1 MRMPSMGWLGAL
13 VLALVA
19 LLLALVL
26 AVVVTA
32 ALAVDAAPAVAARDD
47 VSPADV
53 DRAVALLRRHDPR
66 EAPPRALR
74 WLALGER
81 DLDLLAGHAAQRA
94 LGAHAR
100 VQLHGGAQ
108 PARATVRASVPLPGA
123 RWLNVELQWRQAGAW
138 PVLERVRVGRVP
150 VPPALALA
158 AARWLAASRGLPA
171 DEVLRALDDVE
182 RVVITPQRVVVGYRP
197 AADTLARLRAALV
210 TSAQQARL
218 RAHAERL
225 AAVAS
230 GVRGDEVSLAALL
243 PPLFALAAQRSA
255 GGGAG
260 DAAAEHLA
268 ALLVL
273 ALYATQRPLSLW
285 VPGAD
290 VWPAARPLAVT
301 LHGRHDWA
309 LHFLV
314 SAVVAAEA
322 GTPLADAV
330 GLWKEIDDARGGS
343 GFSFADLAA
352 DRAGTRFGELAVRE
366 PLRVRD
372 ALLRGATDA
381 DLMPDARD
389 LPEFL
394 TDAQFR
400 RRFGGVGA
408 PAYERLREA
417 IETRLAALPLYR

>member
-1 MRMPSMGWLGAL
+1 MGWLGAL

-26 AVVVTA
+26 AVVVMA
-32 ALAVDAAPAVAARDD
+32 ALSVDAVPAVAARDD

-53 DRAVALLRRHDPR
+53 DRVVALLRRHDPR

-108 PARATVRASVPLPGA
+108 AARVTVLGSVPLPGA
-123 RWLNVELQWRQAGAW
+123 RWLNVELQWRQTQGL
-138 PVLERVRVGRVP
+138 PELERVRVGRVP
-150 VPPALALA
+150 VPPSLARA
-158 AARWLAASRGLPA
+158 AAWWLAASRGLPA
-171 DEVLRALDDVE
+171 DEVRRALDDVE
-182 RVVITPQRVVVGYRP
+182 RVVITPQRVVVSYRP

-210 TSAQQARL
+210 TPAQQARL

-225 AAVAS
+225 ATVAS

-243 PPLFALAAQRSA
+243 PPLFALAVERGAGGGA

-260 DAAAEHLA
+260 DAAAEHRA

-301 LHGRHDWA
+301 LHTRHDWA

-330 GLWKEIDDARGGS
+330 GLWKELDDARGGS

-366 PLRVRD
+366 PLRVHD
-372 ALLRGATDA
+372 ALVRGATDA
-381 DLMPDARD
+381 DLMPDALD